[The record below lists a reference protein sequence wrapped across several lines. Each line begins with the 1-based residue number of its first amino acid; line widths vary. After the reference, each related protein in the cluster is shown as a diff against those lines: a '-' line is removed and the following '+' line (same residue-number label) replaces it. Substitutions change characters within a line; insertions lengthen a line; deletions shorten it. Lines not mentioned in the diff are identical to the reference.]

1 MRAFVLI
8 LLALFLNATTLSV
21 AAAAPP
27 AARTASQPVAQPY
40 SNPLTT
46 DLPSAVIADLP
57 DLSSPANL
65 MLSKQEQAEIGYSM
79 MLQARQANALLDDP
93 ETSEYIQQI
102 GQRLASQSTDG
113 GAYFHYVVLR
123 SDQVNSEA
131 ITGGWVFI
139 FTGLITFVRTE
150 SDLAAVMAHET
161 AHITQNHIAR
171 KFEEQKQATIASLAA
186 MLGAILLGALSGG
199 GGDAIEGGIVASQ
212 GLAEQQ
218 ELGFSRTVEEEAD
231 RVGITYLAAAGFD
244 PEAMADTFDDMMRME
259 GVQDAWV
266 PAMLQDHPVDQER
279 IAAARARAALYPPAP
294 DTSSPDFYMIQQR
307 VRVLTAPGD
316 EDLQRQYAQQIAQGD
331 HSIGTMYG
339 DALALMQD
347 DKAAQA
353 VPILKNLIAQH
364 GDLHLLYCALGQAQ
378 AQAGD
383 MKAGL
388 ATFRLAERLFPRN
401 VPITIRYAQTL
412 MADGKNALAHQ
423 TLLDLFNIV
432 DPTPDQIQL
441 TARAASA
448 AGDIGDA
455 YYYMGVYQTE
465 TGNLPLAAEQYRL
478 ALNTP
483 HLTHVQRARITASLR
498 EVDDYLATMHQQ
510 SASAE

>member
-8 LLALFLNATTLSV
+8 LIAVFLNATTLSV
-21 AAAAPP
+21 AAAA
-27 AARTASQPVAQPY
+27 QPY
-40 SNPLTT
+40 GNPLTT
-46 DLPSAVIADLP
+46 DLPSAVVSDLP

-65 MLSKQEQAEIGYSM
+65 MLSKQEQYELGYSM
-79 MLQARQANALLDDP
+79 MLQAHQAGAIFDDP
-93 ETSEYIQQI
+93 ETEEYIQQI

-113 GAYFHYVVLR
+113 GGYFHYIVLK

-131 ITGGWVFI
+131 VTGGWVFI
-139 FTGLITFVRTE
+139 FTGLITFMHTE
-150 SDLAAVMAHET
+150 SELAAVMAHET

-171 KFEEQKQATIASLAA
+171 KLEDEKQATMASLAA
-186 MLGAILLGALSGG
+186 MLGAILLGALGGG

-212 GLAEQQ
+212 GLAQQQ
-218 ELGFSRTVEEEAD
+218 EIGFSRTVEEEAD

-244 PEAMADTFDDMMRME
+244 PEAMADAFEDMMREE
-259 GVQDAWV
+259 GVQDGWI

-279 IAAARARAALYPPAP
+279 IAAARARAALYPPVP
-294 DTSSPDFYMIQQR
+294 DTSSPDFYLIRER

-316 EDLQRQYAQQIAQGD
+316 EDIQRQYAQKIAQGD
-331 HSIGTMYG
+331 HSLGTMYG

-347 DKAAQA
+347 NKAARA
-353 VPILKNLIAQH
+353 VPILKRLIAQH
-364 GDLHLLYCALGQAQ
+364 GDLHLLYSALGQAQ

-388 ATFRLAERLFPRN
+388 ATFRLAMRLFPRN
-401 VPITIRYAQTL
+401 VPVTIRYAQTL

-423 TLLDLFNIV
+423 TLLDLFNNV

-448 AGDIGDA
+448 AGDQGDA

-483 HLTHVQRARITASLR
+483 HLTHVQRARIIASLR
-498 EVDDYLATMHQQ
+498 EVDDYLANMHQQ
-510 SASAE
+510 RQSAE